1 MGPVYLAARSLS
13 GETRYSLSRP
23 SDFKRA
29 NADVCLATSPL
40 RITDGRMWGREL
52 PGGHRRER
60 EDALANPDEQFV
72 GPMPSCKANDELSRV
87 RDHLTGQR
95 DEIDADRF
103 HAPRGPFGSQD
114 QPLHR
119 RVEVHGDDHDRPPRS
134 IHTEKSGGHFA
145 AGQIVFHHRMRF
157 FAHAAAFALPTNE
170 CVARH
175 RQTIGDQAE
184 EFIASSIANSSV
196 GNGNGAV
203 TCGRSSWRS
212 GSRSEERRVGRECK
226 FPGSSYYS

>member
-72 GPMPSCKANDELSRV
+72 GPMPSCKANDEPSVHSGAYARRMSTGTV
-87 RDHLTGQR
+87 RAASGC
-95 DEIDADRF
+95 F
-103 HAPRGPFGSQD
+103 K
-114 QPLHR
+114 R
-119 RVEVHGDDHDRPPRS
+119 R
-134 IHTEKSGGHFA
+134 IAGG
-145 AGQIVFHHRMRF
+145 
-157 FAHAAAFALPTNE
+157 
-170 CVARH
+170 
-175 RQTIGDQAE
+175 
-184 EFIASSIANSSV
+184 
-196 GNGNGAV
+196 
-203 TCGRSSWRS
+203 
-212 GSRSEERRVGRECK
+212 
-226 FPGSSYYS
+226 Y